1 MGAGQVIGVTAI
13 VAGKIRQKNVD
24 VSRGQVIVLDE
35 GLQTGIVE
43 FYCAWGG
50 ALSSGDDKIT
60 EEFRIA
66 GVFGRPYRS
75 RTCDTLIKSQ
85 GSALAY

>member
-43 FYCAWGG
+43 LGG
-50 ALSSGDDKIT
+50 A
-60 EEFRIA
+60 
-66 GVFGRPYRS
+66 
-75 RTCDTLIKSQ
+75 Q
-85 GSALAY
+85 GCALPP